1 MNVASM
7 FVFSGNFWFETGL
20 FATHKNPKRF
30 PTEDT
35 VKVIII
41 IIIKSM
47 NLILHLGNQTWQKNL
62 VSKSEI

>member
-41 IIIKSM
+41 IIIIIIIKSM
-47 NLILHLGNQTWQKNL
+47 NAHSSPW
-62 VSKSEI
+62 

>member
-41 IIIKSM
+41 IIIIKSM
-47 NLILHLGNQTWQKNL
+47 NAHSSPW
-62 VSKSEI
+62 